1 MKGTHGALKILTRV
15 QFFNSRLK
23 GFARQ
28 FTGRFSRLEKI
39 VIVFLLLII
48 VVALSWRLISSE
60 DKTVFQPIQ
69 GGSVIEGVVGYPQII
84 NPLYSQAS
92 SIDQDIVKLV
102 FSGLVK
108 MGRGREF
115 VPDLAVSWSVL
126 NQGKTYIF
134 NLRDDVV
141 WHDGQ
146 SFNAD
151 DVVFTI
157 RVIQSDSYQGVLK
170 ENWSNI
176 EATALNSNTVQFTL
190 PNPST
195 FFLSQATIGLLPAHL
210 FAHLP
215 VVNIGDPSHNYKPI
229 GTGPYKIVSTANLR
243 DSVTLTMNN
252 DYYDQI
258 PFVEK
263 IVFYFYDNEKSL
275 LNALRN
281 GTVTSGGFTFLN
293 ESLEAD
299 LTNINTYIY
308 QLPQYKAVFINQLG
322 GNQALA
328 DKSVRQALALAT
340 NKSRIIRDVAD
351 GNASLV
357 DSPILPGF
365 WGHLPDIQVYP
376 FDFIAA
382 RDALHRGGWKDADGD
397 GFLEKGDI
405 KLSFTLSFKEDLT
418 NNAIAGIL
426 ASDWEAIGIQ
436 VLLNPVP
443 PIDLFDLIIR
453 PRNYDMLIFGQNL
466 GSDSDPYVYW
476 HSSQTNDPGLALSI
490 MYDKDI
496 DNNLELARLSSN
508 LNRAIDY
515 YHRFQRAF
523 AQELPA
529 ILLYQPN
536 FVYLVDSKVKGVTDE
551 INFGSISD
559 RFINIGEWYIK
570 YQRTSQQAEEGDGE
584 EAIADEAEKEM
595 DKSE

>member
-1 MKGTHGALKILTRV
+1 
-15 QFFNSRLK
+15 
-23 GFARQ
+23 
-28 FTGRFSRLEKI
+28 
-39 VIVFLLLII
+39 LLFLII
-48 VVALSWRLISSE
+48 VSALSWRLVSSNNQ
-60 DKTVFQPIQ
+60 TILQPIR
-69 GGSVIEGVVGYPQII
+69 GGSIIEGVIGHPQVI
-84 NPLYSQAS
+84 NPLYSQTS
-92 SIDQDIVKLV
+92 FVDQDIVKLV

-108 MGRGREF
+108 MSRGREF
-115 VPDLAVSWSVL
+115 LPDLATSWNVL
-126 NQGKTYIF
+126 NNGKTYIF

-146 SFNAD
+146 PFNAD

-157 RVIQSDSYQGVLK
+157 KVIQNDSYPGILK

-176 EATALNSNTVQFTL
+176 TVTALNPSTVQFTL

-210 FAHLP
+210 FAYLP
-215 VVNIGDPSHNYKPI
+215 VVDIGTSSHNHKPI

-243 DSVTLTMNN
+243 DSVTLTVNN
-252 DYYDQI
+252 EYYGQI
-258 PFVEK
+258 PFIEK

-281 GTVTSGGFTFLN
+281 GTVTSGGFASLN

-299 LTNINTYIY
+299 LANINTYVY

-340 NKSRIIRDVAD
+340 NKAKIIRDVAS
-351 GNASLV
+351 GNASSV

-365 WGHLPDIQVYP
+365 WGHLPNINTYP
-376 FDFIAA
+376 FDFVAA
-382 RDALHRGGWKDADGD
+382 RDALHQGGWKDVDGD
-397 GFLEKGDI
+397 GFLEKGEV
-405 KLSFTLSFKEDLT
+405 KLSLTLSFKDDIIDNT
-418 NNAIAGIL
+418 IAKIL
-426 ASDWEAIGIQ
+426 VSDWEAIGVQ

-443 PIDLFDLIIR
+443 SIDLFDLVIR

-476 HSSQTNDPGLALSI
+476 HSSQTSDPGLALSI

-508 LNRAIDY
+508 LNRAISY
-515 YHRFQRAF
+515 YHRFQKAF
-523 AQELPA
+523 ARELPA

-536 FVYLVDSKVKGVTDE
+536 FVYLADNKVKGITEE

-559 RFINIGEWYIK
+559 RFINVGDWYIK
-570 YQRTSQQAEEGDGE
+570 SHKTSQQLKVDDKEVT
-584 EAIADEAEKEM
+584 ADTAEKDI
-595 DKSE
+595 DKSKK